1 MWFCISISLALL
13 SLLPLVIALPPAT
26 RRQSFPTLTESQI
39 HAFKPYTLFASA
51 AYCNPSVT
59 RTWTCGLNCEA
70 NPDFQPLAS
79 GGNGG
84 LIQYWY
90 VGYDPAQDAI
100 IVAHEGTNS
109 GNLTADLTNVLVT
122 MDPLDSTLF
131 PDIPADVLVHTGYQ
145 LAHARTAPIILANVK
160 MALQQHP
167 GRDVV
172 ITGHSL
178 GAVLS
183 LLDAVYLPMHLPD
196 TVKISTIGYGLP
208 RLGNIAFAEY
218 VDAHVNLTHITYQ
231 RDPFPTLPFRFLGFQ
246 QPGNEVHIDQ
256 SDDWVQCPGQE
267 NGSAECIDGAVEGAG
282 GTLVDLVNVE
292 DHEGPYDGVVMG
304 LGEC

>member
-1 MWFCISISLALL
+1 MV
-13 SLLPLVIALPPAT
+13 PLRTTAAPSWDSK
-26 RRQSFPTLTESQI
+26 RQAFPTLSQNQI
-39 HAFKPYTLFASA
+39 SAFKPYTLFASA

-59 RTWTCGLNCEA
+59 RTWTCGRTL
-70 NPDFQPLAS
+70 LAYTRFGRSPS

-84 LIQYWY
+84 LVQYWY
-90 VGYDPAQDAI
+90 VGYDPTQDVI

-109 GNLTADLTNVLVT
+109 KNLTADLTNLLVT

-131 PDIPADVLVHTGYQ
+131 PDVPADVLVHTGYQ
-145 LAHARTAPIILANVK
+145 LAHARTAPTILSNVK
-160 MALQQHP
+160 TALEQHP
-167 GRDVV
+167 GRDIV

-208 RLGNIAFAEY
+208 RLGNKAFADY
-218 VDAHVNLTHITYQ
+218 VDANVNLTHITYQ
-231 RDPFPTLPFRFLGFQ
+231 HDPFPTLPFRLLGFQ
-246 QPGNEVHIDQ
+246 QPSHEVHIDQ
-256 SDDWVQCPGQE
+256 NNNWVECPGQE
-267 NGSAECIDGAVEGAG
+267 NQSTECIDGAVP
-282 GTLVDLVNVE
+282 DLLIGRFE